1 MKMAAATFCLAL
13 FAAACADRDAP
24 PPRRSPAETG
34 ARAVLLRYAP
44 DGWPLARV
52 ALERRIEE
60 EFRAA
65 DRDGDGR
72 VSYAEADAI
81 NDARRDEQG
90 VVAGRIVDWNKDGEV
105 SLAEF
110 AGAPRGA
117 FASIDADDDDVVT
130 EEELNRSPERGDRP
144 AGPRR
149 GG

>member
-1 MKMAAATFCLAL
+1 MKAAIVCAALLAS
-13 FAAACADRDAP
+13 ACADGDVLP
-24 PPRRSPAETG
+24 SRRSPAETG

-44 DGWPLARV
+44 EGFPLARE
-52 ALERRIEE
+52 ALERRIEA

-65 DRDGDGR
+65 DRDDDGR
-72 VSYAEADAI
+72 VSYAEAEAI

-117 FASIDADDDDVVT
+117 FASIDGDDDGVVT
-130 EEELNRSPERGDRP
+130 EDELNRQPERADAP
-144 AGPRR
+144 ARPRR